1 MTICH
6 ACSAEISDPDRFCRT
21 CGAPVATL
29 VEDLAETHRF
39 DPSRGSGPTQA
50 GAQDPTSPFYVGPQI
65 PHPMQSVA
73 YQTGSL
79 AGKLLHGVLRIRP
92 MILWPV
98 MILLISLFL
107 TVGVTVGKRA
117 LRLAARIS
125 HSQRT
130 PVSEDAGMVD
140 RPETPRLS
148 FEESVQ
154 NALGFRPA
162 GVSDSEYPG
171 IRGIFVA
178 GLMSDDGPAALANI
192 QAGDVLMEL
201 SNQPVRNSG
210 ELTRV
215 LDSLTAGAEVAAKL
229 YHDGAVVTS
238 RIKVADESFGPFQ
251 PKLAARD
258 LGFLGVDE
266 VSRRCCVPGTKRW
279 GVEIVK
285 ITDNQ
290 PADLAGLQE
299 GDVIVEFDKHPIRT
313 PYELSRRIAA
323 AKPRSKVLVKFYRGT
338 TEQMAELIMGHRIE
352 AAEH

>member
-29 VEDLAETHRF
+29 VEDLVETRQF
-39 DPSRGSGPTQA
+39 DPARGSGAAQRGP
-50 GAQDPTSPFYVGPQI
+50 QDPTSPFYAGPQI
-65 PHPMQSVA
+65 PRPMESTA

-79 AGKLLHGVLRIRP
+79 AGKLLHGLLRIRP
-92 MILWPV
+92 KILWPV

-117 LRLAARIS
+117 LRLAGRIN

-140 RPETPRLS
+140 RPQPHQLS

-162 GVSDSEYPG
+162 GVPDSEYPG

-201 SNQPVRNSG
+201 SNQPVRNSA
-210 ELTRV
+210 ELTRI
-215 LDSLTAGAEVAAKL
+215 LDSLTPGGEVAVKL
-229 YHDGAVVTS
+229 YHDGAVVAS
-238 RIKVADESFGPFQ
+238 RIKVADQSFGPFQ
-251 PKLAARD
+251 TKLAARD

-285 ITDNQ
+285 ITDNE
-290 PADLAGLQE
+290 PADLAGLQA
-299 GDVIVEFDKHPIRT
+299 GDIIVEFDKHPIRT
-313 PYELSRRIAA
+313 SYELSRRIMA

-338 TEQMAELIMGHRIE
+338 TEQTAELIMGHRTD
-352 AAEH
+352 HQD